1 MPLSAF
7 PSLSDSTYRCDDM
20 VVVVV
25 IPSLVAIVVVELVVI
40 MVPLSFKLSQPLS
53 LSTYLFIGFT
63 LFLPGT
69 AFRRAKLAS
78 VVQSQTQTNRTG
90 IRRARLGRTP
100 GNSSKGF
107 VPIRTKNADFG
118 PNSRVPSGQKM
129 VKIRKQPNL
138 GSGQIGRD
146 SKKPL
151 LRSASGQDHHG

>member
-1 MPLSAF
+1 
-7 PSLSDSTYRCDDM
+7 M

-25 IPSLVAIVVVELVVI
+25 IPSLVAVVVVELVVI

-90 IRRARLGRTP
+90 IRRARLDPCRTP
-100 GNSSKGF
+100 GNSNKGF

-138 GSGQIGRD
+138 GSGQIGRE

-151 LRSASGQDHHG
+151 LRSASGQDHHGWVVILWN